1 MAMVSRLRAGALLAA
16 TVILAGYGEA
26 RAAEPAP
33 MKKGAVVVA
42 VGDES
47 AAAARPLARDVYREE
62 ALRPPIDDAAA
73 RVLAG
78 EPTPAGAPAK
88 LVELGEL
95 RASVARTG
103 SDAAARRLLASL
115 GESARA
121 RIVIS
126 VTVGEGGRPVAK
138 VLRVETAAFESV
150 ELGATVET
158 TPEGEKA
165 FRWPGAVA
173 TLLPLAA
180 KGEGEPATTATA
192 PSATTSASGASSSS
206 SAPSSTPAKPTAG
219 SPSKPSA
226 AAKTPGPL
234 RPTAASAQPAKPE
247 PADDK
252 DRPTWKSPWFWATL
266 GGVAAVGLGIFGI
279 VKATESDSDL
289 VRLQGRIAK

>member
-1 MAMVSRLRAGALLAA
+1 MAMVSRLCAGALLTA
-16 TVILAGYGEA
+16 TVVLTGYGEA
-26 RAAEPAP
+26 RAAEPTP
-33 MKKGAVVVA
+33 SRRGAIVVA

-88 LVELGEL
+88 LIELGEL

-103 SDAAARRLLASL
+103 SDAAARRLLASI
-115 GESARA
+115 GETARA

-126 VTVGEGGRPVAK
+126 VAVVEGGRPVAK

-173 TLLPLAA
+173 TLLPIAA
-180 KGEGEPATTATA
+180 KSDSAPAATATPSGATTPQA
-192 PSATTSASGASSSS
+192 SSS
-206 SAPSSTPAKPTAG
+206 SAPSSAPAKPAVG
-219 SPSKPSA
+219 SQSKPSA
-226 AAKTPGPL
+226 AAKTPAPL
-234 RPTAASAQPAKPE
+234 RPTASSAAPAKPE

-252 DRPTWKSPWFWATL
+252 DTPAWKSPWFWASL
-266 GGVAAVGLGIFGI
+266 GGVVAVGLGIFGI
-279 VKATESDSDL
+279 VKATEGDGDL
-289 VRLQGRIAK
+289 LRLQGRIAK